1 MEPTRRWS
9 SEKSDTKQSRA
20 VQFPD
25 LIELHRSRR
34 FDIAVLTVHL
44 LATGCV
50 LVAPW
55 PFWLLIPV
63 LGFSV
68 FRIVGYRRFS
78 ALQPTAK
85 GDLLCFYPDG
95 TSGDFAVLPDSTVFR
110 YLVVLR
116 LYSEQTGRASHL
128 VLFPDQMS
136 TKAFRR
142 LTIWLCWMVRRDEK
156 ASV

>member
-1 MEPTRRWS
+1 M
-9 SEKSDTKQSRA
+9 
-20 VQFPD
+20 QFPD
-25 LIELHRSRR
+25 FIELRRSRR

-55 PFWLLIPV
+55 PFWLAIPV

-68 FRIVGYRRFS
+68 FRIFNYRCFS
-78 ALQPTAK
+78 ALQLTAK
-85 GDLLCFYPDG
+85 GDLLCFGPDG
-95 TSGDFAVLPDSTVFR
+95 TSGYFAVLSDSTVFQH
-110 YLVVLR
+110 LIVLR
-116 LYSEQTGRASHL
+116 LYSDETGRRSHL

-136 TKAFRR
+136 AKAFRR
-142 LTIWLCWMVRRDEK
+142 LTIWLRWMVRRDEK